1 MPRDHIAY
9 HKAKELT
16 PLPCVFEMADI
27 CCVCKSLNNN
37 SFITFTLFSACFD
50 NATRYVRYIFKIYR
64 VYSQRRPSTYVVHLR
79 LNALCDL

>member
-37 SFITFTLFSACFD
+37 VLLLLHCF
-50 NATRYVRYIFKIYR
+50 
-64 VYSQRRPSTYVVHLR
+64 QH
-79 LNALCDL
+79 ALIMLLGM